1 MESAADSRGA
11 CACVAHQENFND
23 DAMGRVAVPQDCPYP
38 SCQMEFLGRIRHAKH
53 EWESTVDAV
62 PEIILLLDGNGHIVR
77 ANRAVEGWGLG
88 RVLEIKGREM
98 HALLHPGCIDA
109 DCYLDAFW
117 GHSRTVLAQGK
128 PAECEAEDQYLR
140 RYIHL
145 ELRPNEA
152 MKVSENSVSASFAV
166 AILHDVSK
174 LKRAEHALKSFNEAL
189 EARVKSRTLEL
200 WQTNESLRREINQR
214 ALAEKALL
222 DSQSQYRLL
231 VETMNEG
238 LAVQDANGV
247 LIYVNQWLGQ
257 MLGYE
262 RCEMEGRHC
271 TEYVAEDSLDTWRE
285 HAALRQR
292 GEHAS
297 YEIALKAKGGRK
309 VFAKIS
315 PKVLFQEDGSYGG
328 SFAIVTDLTER
339 IEAELELRES
349 ESALRLLSAQLM
361 TAQEQ
366 ERKRIASEL
375 HDGIGQ
381 TLSAVKF
388 TVEDALRMW
397 SECSMQNG
405 IAQLERLVPM
415 MQAAIEEVRR
425 ISMNLRPS
433 TLDDLGILATLAWFF
448 RQFESIYGDVHVIK
462 RISIQESDVPVPLK
476 TTIYRILQEAMNN
489 VAIHGKASTVY
500 VTLQSRNEMI
510 ELSIR
515 DDGQGFELEEVFAN
529 TGSHRGFGLASMR
542 ERAESAGGRC
552 SIISRIGNGTCVS
565 ASWPNC
571 GLHAKPVT
579 SQPAAP
585 FTL

>member
-1 MESAADSRGA
+1 MIS
-11 CACVAHQENFND
+11 
-23 DAMGRVAVPQDCPYP
+23 
-38 SCQMEFLGRIRHAKH
+38 HAKH
-53 EWESTVDAV
+53 EWESTVDAL
-62 PEIILLLDGNGHIVR
+62 PEIILLLDGDGCVVR

-88 RVLEIKGREM
+88 RVLEIRGYAM
-98 HALLHPGCIDA
+98 HDLLHPGCTES
-109 DCYLDAFW
+109 DCYLNAFW
-117 GHSRTVLAQGK
+117 RRSFTILAQGQS
-128 PAECEAEDQYLR
+128 AECEVDDARLK

-145 ELRPNEA
+145 ELCPTSA
-152 MKVSENSVSASFAV
+152 MKASDNTGSASFAV

-174 LKRAEHALKSFNEAL
+174 LKRAEHALKRFNEVL
-189 EARVKSRTLEL
+189 ESRVQARTLEL
-200 WQTNESLRREINQR
+200 WQTNESLRSEIKQR

-238 LAVQDANGV
+238 LAVQDANGT
-247 LIYVNQWLGQ
+247 LIYVNQRLGQ
-257 MLGYE
+257 MLGY
-262 RCEMEGRHC
+262 RRREMEGKLC
-271 TEYVAEDSLDTWRE
+271 TDYVAEDCLDTWQE
-285 HAALRQR
+285 QAAQRQS
-292 GEHAS
+292 GEQSS
-297 YEIALKAKGGRK
+297 YEIALKAKNGRK

-315 PKVLFQEDGSYGG
+315 PKIFFQEDGSYGG
-328 SFAIVTDLTER
+328 SFAIVTDLTDR

-349 ESALRLLSAQLM
+349 ESELRLLSAKLM

-388 TVEDALRMW
+388 TVEDALRML
-397 SECSMQNG
+397 SEDSTRNG
-405 IAQLERLVPM
+405 VKRLERVVPM

-425 ISMNLRPS
+425 ISMDLRPS

-448 RQFESIYGDVHVIK
+448 RQFEAIYGNIHVIK
-462 RISIQESDVPVPLK
+462 QISIQEGDVPVPLK

-489 VAIHGKASTVY
+489 VAMHGKASNAY
-500 VTLQSRNEMI
+500 VTLQCLDESI

-515 DDGQGFELEEVFAN
+515 DDGQGFELEEVFVN

-565 ASWPNC
+565 ASWPNF
-571 GLHAKPVT
+571 GPHAKPVT
-579 SQPAAP
+579 NQPAAP